1 MSTHKPPE
9 LTGPESAAAV
19 PAKILA
25 FRARAPEPGIIDA
38 AGYYRPLGAVRLELA
53 GRGRFNAPP
62 FGVAAV
68 SSPAGRN
75 AGADAGAGA
84 ERAAVDHIAAAVE
97 VLTLF
102 LVGELPVPEA
112 IDTAARR
119 LHQAARLVERLAY
132 ELESWR

>member
-9 LTGPESAAAV
+9 LTGPEVAAAV

-25 FRARAPEPGIIDA
+25 FRARAPEPGVIDA

-53 GRGRFNAPP
+53 GRSRFNASP

-75 AGADAGAGA
+75 ADAGADA
-84 ERAAVDHIAAAVE
+84 ERATVDHIAAAVE

-119 LHQAARLVERLAY
+119 LHQAAKLVERLAY